1 MKYRQFGK
9 TGEKVSALGFGAMRL
24 PVIDDKMDNIDE
36 MEAIRMI
43 RHAIDNG
50 VNYVDTAYVY
60 HGGKGEEVV
69 GKALKEGYREK
80 VFIATKLPVW
90 NAKVPEDLERLLD
103 QQLKNLQTD
112 LIDFYLVHSLNK
124 AYWRKLINLGL
135 LEFLERVQ
143 KKGKIKHVGF
153 SFHDEYELFKE
164 IVDSFPW
171 SFCLIQ
177 YNYLDINYQAG
188 KKGLQYAASKGIGIA
203 VMEPLR
209 GGMLANKLIPEAQE
223 VLDKSKIK
231 VEPAQ
236 LGLQWVWSHPEVSI
250 VLSGMSNFEQVEK
263 NLAYAENSEAGLTL
277 EETELIDK
285 IRSIYESKSAIN
297 CTDCKYCLPCPAGVN
312 IPLCFTHFNR
322 AHMYN
327 DVKGALFWYV
337 RVPDENGRGKA
348 SDCTQCGQCES
359 HCPQNIPI
367 REKLEEVVKLFEA
380 EQR

>member
-263 NLAYAENSEAGLTL
+263 NLAYAENSEEGLTL

-327 DVKGALFWYV
+327 DVKGAYFGMSEYLM
-337 RVPDENGRGKA
+337 KM
-348 SDCTQCGQCES
+348 
-359 HCPQNIPI
+359 
-367 REKLEEVVKLFEA
+367 
-380 EQR
+380 QR